1 MGKIKSQKY
10 HTFKILTFL
19 AVAQSVSFRQL
30 PYIQF
35 AYFTNFAGRYAMKNN
50 QFNEVPEVW

>member
-1 MGKIKSQKY
+1 MKSQKY

-19 AVAQSVSFRQL
+19 AVAQSVSFRRL
-30 PYIQF
+30 SYIKF
-35 AYFTNFAGRYAMKNN
+35 SYFTNFAGRYAMKNN